1 MKNFKKMNFLM
12 FQIFLGVVSVLSV
25 YSMPTNFDEFLLSE
39 MIKRERE
46 MVRNFVH
53 FKLFY
58 MCEFSSSS

>member
-1 MKNFKKMNFLM
+1 M